1 MDDEVYLE
9 FEEED
14 EVKQDLSAPTSWR
27 LLARYMASFKPNTR
41 AMFSRLIDE
50 AWHPRTGI
58 EYSDKGKNYYLITL
72 FSKGDYDF
80 VKRGGPWIFDK
91 NALIV
96 TDLDP
101 ALQPSETVLNSVPV
115 WVKIYD
121 VPWGKQDWDWGMRYG
136 NGIGE
141 AMEVDVPASE
151 SQKREYLRVRVQLPY
166 DRRLKSQLTVGV
178 KGKPQEAKV
187 FKLKYERLPYYC
199 NHCGFMGHKT
209 DVCEKKIIGDPSM
222 HYETLELRCSP
233 QKRSENRTFYVPPV
247 SVKRGLSFSSLG
259 SAESYKRFN
268 QKVDRVQRRDSATPE
283 HAPSHEESAD
293 DNEMPP
299 LEDDPDF
306 LVAMQ
311 ARDADREQQVPAEV
325 EATLAAGVDAMLV
338 DQSQGMQPQPQ
349 GGRDAAVPIISFP
362 DEEEVHS
369 GQLQDKPVRVCM
381 TEDMLSNLQRMHGGT
396 ASMASGGRSW
406 HSGPRASDMIPALQG
421 LSSLQVSF
429 GSADTAMVP
438 ADTIL
443 GKRTAEEQEVQGERR
458 EFPDELDY
466 MGREAG
472 TPPKKGKVQ
481 VAPRAQPAA
490 SKGELVYTRSRNT
503 MRLNK
508 VANAA
513 TTTKLTGPGA
523 APRQSP

>member
-1 MDDEVYLE
+1 
-9 FEEED
+9 
-14 EVKQDLSAPTSWR
+14 
-27 LLARYMASFKPNTR
+27 
-41 AMFSRLIDE
+41 
-50 AWHPRTGI
+50 
-58 EYSDKGKNYYLITL
+58 
-72 FSKGDYDF
+72 
-80 VKRGGPWIFDK
+80 
-91 NALIV
+91 
-96 TDLDP
+96 
-101 ALQPSETVLNSVPV
+101 
-115 WVKIYD
+115 
-121 VPWGKQDWDWGMRYG
+121 
-136 NGIGE
+136 
-141 AMEVDVPASE
+141 
-151 SQKREYLRVRVQLPY
+151 
-166 DRRLKSQLTVGV
+166 
-178 KGKPQEAKV
+178 
-187 FKLKYERLPYYC
+187 
-199 NHCGFMGHKT
+199 
-209 DVCEKKIIGDPSM
+209 
-222 HYETLELRCSP
+222 
-233 QKRSENRTFYVPPV
+233 
-247 SVKRGLSFSSLG
+247 
-259 SAESYKRFN
+259 
-268 QKVDRVQRRDSATPE
+268 VQRRDSATPE

-429 GSADTAMVP
+429 GSADTMMVH

-443 GKRTAEEQEVQGERR
+443 GKRSAEEKELQGERR
-458 EFPDELDY
+458 ESPDELDY

-481 VAPRAQPAA
+481 GTPRTQTAA
-490 SKGELVYTRSRNT
+490 RKGELVYTRTRSMT
-503 MRLNK
+503 GQSK
-508 VANAA
+508 VANIA
-513 TTTKLTGPGA
+513 TTNKLTGPSV
-523 APRQSP
+523 APRQSR